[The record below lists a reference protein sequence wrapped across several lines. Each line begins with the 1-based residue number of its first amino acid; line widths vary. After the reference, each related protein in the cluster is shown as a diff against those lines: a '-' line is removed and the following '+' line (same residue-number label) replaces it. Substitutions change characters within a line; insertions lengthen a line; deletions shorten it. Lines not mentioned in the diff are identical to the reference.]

1 MVDAIAAKLD
11 LDPAEVRHRNLIP
24 VEQMP
29 YTIPLTNRDGT
40 LTTYDTGNYP
50 ETLEAATEA
59 INWKS
64 FKDKQKKGREDGVFH
79 GIGIANF
86 VEPTGRGPFESATLR
101 IGGSG
106 LITVLTGATNQGQ
119 GNITCYAQIAAEH
132 FGVDID
138 QVRVVSGD
146 TDAISLGLG
155 AFASRQAV
163 TAGSSI
169 HLAAF
174 EVAEKVKKIAAILM
188 EVSAEDI
195 ELQNGRAVVNG
206 TDLSMTL
213 SEIANSVAGTP
224 GYSLPTGISPGLEAS
239 SHWKPDELTY
249 CNGAVAAEVTVDIET
264 GEIKINRL
272 VAVHDSG
279 KLINPMIV
287 DGQIIGG
294 SVHGVGN
301 ALFEYM
307 AWDEEANPQPQTLV
321 NTSYQ
326 PRQRYQK

>member
-1 MVDAIAAKLD
+1 MERMVDAIAAKLD

-50 ETLEAATEA
+50 EALEAATDA
-59 INWKS
+59 INWKN
-64 FKDKQKKGREDGVFH
+64 FKDKQKKGREDGVFL

-188 EVSAEDI
+188 EVSTEDI

-224 GYSLPTGISPGLEAS
+224 ALLPTGISPDLKL
-239 SHWKPDELTY
+239 HLT
-249 CNGAVAAEVTVDIET
+249 
-264 GEIKINRL
+264 
-272 VAVHDSG
+272 
-279 KLINPMIV
+279 
-287 DGQIIGG
+287 
-294 SVHGVGN
+294 GN
-301 ALFEYM
+301 
-307 AWDEEANPQPQTLV
+307 QTAYLL
-321 NTSYQ
+321 
-326 PRQRYQK
+326 